1 MIIGVIN
8 FVKNLITPLGT
19 DRARLRISKIAEA
32 VESKIKKN
40 QLLRSKAVGDF
51 SKCIQLRMHLGTTV
65 PQTKSVGVGL
75 KNILTH
81 RDNLSLVNYERY
93 VLLLSLHCHRKR
105 LGNGHVRFNYVIK
118 SHSITASASTQV
130 PYQDQSKE

>member
-1 MIIGVIN
+1 MKN
-8 FVKNLITPLGT
+8 FTTPLGT
-19 DRARLRISKIAEA
+19 HRTRLRISKIAKS

-40 QLLRSKAVGDF
+40 QLLGSKSVWNF
-51 SKCIQLRMHLGTTV
+51 SKGIQFRMHLSTTIT
-65 PQTKSVGVGL
+65 QTKSVGVGL

-105 LGNGHVRFNYVIK
+105 LGNGHVRFNYIVK
-118 SHSITASASTQV
+118 SHSITASASTTVQC
-130 PYQDQSKE
+130 

>member
-1 MIIGVIN
+1 MKN
-8 FVKNLITPLGT
+8 FTTPLGT
-19 DRARLRISKIAEA
+19 HRTRLRISKIAKS

-40 QLLRSKAVGDF
+40 QLLGSKSVWNF
-51 SKCIQLRMHLGTTV
+51 SKCIQFRMHLSTTI

-105 LGNGHVRFNYVIK
+105 LGNGHVRFNYIIK

-130 PYQDQSKE
+130 PYQDPSKE

>member
-1 MIIGVIN
+1 MKN
-8 FVKNLITPLGT
+8 FTTPLGT
-19 DRARLRISKIAEA
+19 HRTRLRISKIAKS

-40 QLLRSKAVGDF
+40 QLLGSKSVWNF
-51 SKCIQLRMHLGTTV
+51 SKGIQFRMHLSTTIT
-65 PQTKSVGVGL
+65 QTKSVGVGL

-105 LGNGHVRFNYVIK
+105 LGNGHVRFNYIVK

-130 PYQDQSKE
+130 PYQDPSKE